1 MKLYRGATSVVV
13 AVMSAIAIALIQPQ
27 TLAFGGSAS
36 SANVLSV
43 QSGTVRVSANS
54 VNTANTS
61 GVALSTSVVNGIK
74 TFWVHNYGTLEVST
88 LTMTI
93 GLPANSTISTFRR
106 CSVNVN
112 FSGSNTCATGGTSN
126 LAITKGTPTAFALPL
141 PAGSFYSFQLNQ
153 NRTTTMTVSISV
165 SLSHYAAKI
174 VTS

>member
-1 MKLYRGATSVVV
+1 MAAG
-13 AVMSAIAIALIQPQ
+13 MSAIAIALIQPQ
-27 TLAFGGSAS
+27 TLAFAGSAS

-61 GVALSTSVVNGIK
+61 GVQLSTSVVNGTK

-88 LTMTI
+88 LTITI

-112 FSGSNTCATGGTSN
+112 FSGNSACVTGGTST
-126 LAITKGTPTAFALPL
+126 LTITKGVPKAFALPL
-141 PAGSFYSFQLNQ
+141 PAGSFYSFKLNQ
-153 NRTTTMTVSISV
+153 NRTTTMTVSI
-165 SLSHYAAKI
+165 
-174 VTS
+174 

>member
-1 MKLYRGATSVVV
+1 MKLYRGATSVVA

-27 TLAFGGSAS
+27 TLAFAGSAS
-36 SANVLSV
+36 SANTLSV

-61 GVALSTSVVNGIK
+61 GVQLSTSVTNGTK

-93 GLPANSTISTFRR
+93 GLPGNSNISSFRR
-106 CSVNVN
+106 CAVNVN
-112 FSGSNTCATGGTSN
+112 FSGPNACVTGGATN
-126 LAITKGTPTAFALPL
+126 LTITKGTPTAFALPL
-141 PAGSFYSFQLNQ
+141 PAGSFYSFQLGQ
-153 NRTTTMTVSISV
+153 NRTATMTVSISV
-165 SLSHYAAKI
+165 SLSNYSAKI